1 MKLSVSVPDD
11 LWSQVH
17 QADNGPSETVQRGLR
32 SLLTELREA
41 DRPLANAPDQE
52 HLDRYRPAFDVAV
65 DAATRNV
72 RDMLEAGYRLGLVL
86 APGMAGADFDVL
98 DDPGT
103 AGAVRTLIESWAQ
116 EYDERFSGDFLGY
129 AETVLNAAY
138 IDGTGSDAQTA
149 ETVRELLGGEED
161 PGVGVRW
168 VQSPSEGLIV
178 PSLSTT
184 FADGIVLA
192 LRDVRDEALRR
203 LSTKTVTEDQ
213 Q

>member
-52 HLDRYRPAFDVAV
+52 HLDRYRPAFDAAV

-72 RDMLEAGYRLGLVL
+72 RDVLEAGYRLGLLL
-86 APGMAGADFDVL
+86 APGMVGADFDAL
-98 DDPGT
+98 DDPGI
-103 AGAVRTLIESWAQ
+103 AGPVRTLIESWG
-116 EYDERFSGDFLGY
+116 EDDDGRFTGDFLGY
-129 AETVLNAAY
+129 VETVLNAAF
-138 IDGTGSDAQTA
+138 IGGTGSDAQTA
-149 ETVRELLGGEED
+149 ATVRELLGGEDE

-168 VQSPSEGLIV
+168 VKAPSDDLLL